1 MMDQHIR
8 KEDYPFKFQML
19 SSSIAVTQEEL
30 GADILFVSSLQQL
43 CSRLLIIY
51 QCSAMTFGL
60 RFLCSIGF
68 FTIFPRM
75 LVTKICLQFLIDV
88 GRCDWNGDATAQ
100 AVHFQFRPPIG
111 SFWCPILFSRTDPS
125 GSTSS
130 ISGRVVTQK
139 AVSNSLYPN
148 QHR

>member
-60 RFLCSIGF
+60 RLFCSIGF

-100 AVHFQFRPPIG
+100 AVHFQFRPPMG
-111 SFWCPILFSRTDPS
+111 LFDAQFFSVAQILPVQHLQLVEELWPKKPS
-125 GSTSS
+125 
-130 ISGRVVTQK
+130 Q
-139 AVSNSLYPN
+139 NSLYPN